1 MNLEPLTAISPLDGR
16 YRSRVAHLAEFASE
30 FALIRYRVRVEVEWF
45 VFLAGQ
51 DEVADLPALDSATQ
65 KRLHAV
71 WRDFSPEDAAAVRA
85 IEARTN
91 HDVKAVE
98 YFVKEAVAEIPDVAP
113 HIEFVHFACTSEDIN
128 NLAYALM
135 LQDVREQALTRP
147 MRELAGTISELAAP
161 LADVPML
168 ARTHGQAASPT
179 TVGKELANVA
189 ARLRG
194 HIRKLEDVGL
204 CGKMNGAVGNY
215 NAHLVAYPDIDW
227 PAKAQQFVEGLGL
240 AFNPYTTQIEPHD
253 YIAELCHAVM
263 RFNQTLLDF
272 DRDIWG
278 YIALGYFRQRK
289 VEGET
294 GSSTMP
300 HKVNPIDFENS
311 EGNLGIANALL
322 GHLADKLPVS
332 RWQRDLSDSTA
343 LRSLGPAFGHCV
355 VAYSSAQRGIGKLEI
370 DTERLATDVDQSWEV
385 LSEAV
390 QTVLRAS
397 GGKEPYETLKALTRG
412 QSLNR
417 DVYLRLLADLDLTE
431 QQRERLAALTPATY
445 VGAAERLAKAATAPA
460 VVIRE
465 VLWNDCAK
473 TLRAI
478 REEVFIREQNVP
490 IEEEWDGRDEGS
502 RHFLAEVNGKPVGTT
517 RLLTTGQIGRMAVL
531 QNVRGMGIGRLLLD
545 AAVTAARQGDHPE
558 IFLEAQ
564 THAIEF
570 YRKAGFRANGPT
582 FMDAGIPHQRMTLS
596 DSKS

>member
-1 MNLEPLTAISPLDGR
+1 MNLEPLTAVSPLDGR
-16 YRSRVAHLAEFASE
+16 YRSRVAHLAEHVSE

-45 VFLAGQ
+45 VFLAGL
-51 DEVADLPALDSATQ
+51 DEVAELPSVDTATQ
-65 KRLHAV
+65 EQLHAI
-71 WRDFSPEDAAAVRA
+71 WRDFSRQDAATVRA

-98 YFVKEAVAEIPDVAP
+98 YFVKDKVASIRGLAP

-135 LQDVREQALTRP
+135 LSDVREQALLRP
-147 MRELAGTISELAAP
+147 MRELTGTIGELGES
-161 LADVPML
+161 LVDVPML

-194 HIRKLEDVGL
+194 HIGKLADVAL
-204 CGKMNGAVGNY
+204 CAKMNGAVGNY
-215 NAHLVAYPDIDW
+215 NAHLVAFPDVDW
-227 PAKAQQFVEGLGL
+227 PARAREFVEGLAL

-253 YIAELCHAVM
+253 YIAEFCHAVM

-272 DRDIWG
+272 DRDVWG

-332 RWQRDLSDSTA
+332 RWQRDLSDSTV
-343 LRSLGPAFGHCV
+343 LRSLGPAFGHCA
-355 VAYSSAQRGIGKLEI
+355 VAYASAERGIGKLEV
-370 DTERLATDVDQSWEV
+370 DTERLAADLDQSWEV

-390 QTVLRAS
+390 QTVLRAV
-397 GGKEPYETLKALTRG
+397 GGKEPYEALKALTRG
-412 QSLNR
+412 RRLDR
-417 DVYLRLLADLDLTE
+417 EVYLGLLAGLDLTE
-431 QQRERLAALTPATY
+431 QQRERLEALTPATY
-445 VGAAERLAKAATAPA
+445 IGAAESLAREATAPQ
-460 VVIRE
+460 VVVRE
-465 VLWNDCAK
+465 VAWSDCAEI
-473 TLRAI
+473 LRAI
-478 REEVFIREQNVP
+478 REEVFIREQDVP
-490 IEEEWDGRDEGS
+490 VEEEWDGRDDGS
-502 RHFLAEVNGKPVGTT
+502 RHFLAESDGRPVGTA
-517 RLLTTGQIGRMAVL
+517 RLLASGQIGRMAV
-531 QNVRGMGIGRLLLD
+531 QQPARGLGIGRLLLD
-545 AAVTAARQGDHPE
+545 AAVKAARQGDYPE

-564 THAIEF
+564 THAVEF
-570 YRKAGFRANGPT
+570 YRKAGFRPEGAT
-582 FMDAGIPHQRMTLS
+582 FMEAGIPHQRMTL
-596 DSKS
+596 D